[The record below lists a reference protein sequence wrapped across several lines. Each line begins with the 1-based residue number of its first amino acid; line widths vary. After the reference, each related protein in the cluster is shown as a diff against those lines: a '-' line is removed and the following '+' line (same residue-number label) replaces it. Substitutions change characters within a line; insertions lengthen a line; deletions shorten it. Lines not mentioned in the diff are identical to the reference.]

1 MFLLQKNIAV
11 VLITLLLLKM
21 MAIPLACLQ
30 YQFNKDFIA
39 ANLCENKEKPQLQCE
54 GKCHLKK
61 QIEKNSDAPN
71 PTGEKSA
78 VKLTITDFFEEN
90 SFSFA
95 GIVSGTGAGYSVY
108 YNNHYSHLHT
118 SPVFHPPLRA

>member
-30 YQFNKDFIA
+30 YQLNKDFIA

-71 PTGEKSA
+71 PTGEKST
-78 VKLTITDFFEEN
+78 VKLTITDFFEET
-90 SFSFA
+90 SFSFPS
-95 GIVSGTGAGYSVY
+95 IISGADADYPGYHNS
-108 YNNHYSHLHT
+108 HYSHLYT